1 LIPEFLEPRHLLTGT
16 ASISGLVWNDLD
28 GDGTRGATEPA
39 ASGITV
45 YLDQNDNNTLDAG
58 EPTKITAA
66 DGSYSFANLDAG
78 NYVVREL
85 TQANH
90 RITSP
95 QASGQ
100 RLFVIQSGSPP
111 KIVELDVTTGAQIR
125 SFAGP
130 ASGGPYGLTFDG
142 QALWFMA
149 NGTKTLYKLNPDTGA
164 ALGQTV
170 LSLSNY
176 YDASIAAVGGK
187 IYVLNRHNPSNGSVA
202 IFDPVTNAITSS
214 LTFQGGV
221 YYGLADSLGDSP
233 STNELLAAA
242 YHQVDFLDATT
253 AIQTHSF
260 EVYGFDVSGV
270 QAVGNEVFV
279 NHTIGPTIE
288 VYSRSGTLLRTLNPG
303 FQPGE
308 SAGWADFSGANRV
321 ALAAGQTLP
330 NVNFGDGLTLGSIG
344 GTRWQD
350 ANGNAVRDNGE
361 LPLAGKT
368 MYLDLNDNG
377 VPDAAEPTTATASD
391 GSYVFSGLSAGSY
404 VVREE
409 LAGGATQSYPASTKD
424 RLFTSSYVPTP
435 SKIYELNPATGAIL
449 NSFNAPFNGYPS
461 LAFDGTSLY
470 TIDEVRNVLYKINP
484 DSGAVQASATLAS
497 GTYDGLAAANGLL
510 YSYPIGKSFTIIDPV
525 QMKVTGSLATSSNAE
540 TLWAV
545 GQMTNPDRI
554 LGLDTDNQVVQFNPT
569 TGAQSIGFTVAG
581 TASVISPSASG
592 NKLYVSDNSGHINVY
607 SMPSGARIKTLNF
620 APSVDGLVYQAGTG
634 GAQRLTIA
642 AGQNATGL
650 DFGTIEPPPPQTQ
663 VALHGGSVTITD
675 ASAQGSDNNWRAEL
689 AGANVKLT
697 DLSGA
702 TIDASLVPGASG
714 SGTSVVMFPLS
725 LVQPAGSVIVNGG
738 DGNDTLTIDLSG
750 GNPIPPGGINFAGGN
765 PTNGPGD
772 KLTITGGNQGTAT
785 YNYTNAHDG
794 SIVMSG
800 YGTITY
806 TGLEPIIN
814 TGSASDIVF
823 NLPATASTA
832 FLEDDG
838 TSGNGLSRLRSGNS
852 TIETTTFA
860 NPSNSL
866 TINRG
871 NAADT
876 LTVNALPDFTAG
888 LTAGSIAS
896 PMATI
901 TAAGAVSLAAT
912 RPLGAYG
919 GVITVNAPLAT
930 SGGSLTL
937 SATSG
942 ITLNS
947 PLATGG
953 GAVVLI
959 ADADGDGTGT
969 LTVAAVTMTAMA
981 SWTQQANFAA
991 SDAVSGDEFGYSVA
1005 ISGDGN
1011 TAIVGSY
1018 FDDIGAND
1026 SQGSAYV
1033 FVRSGNVWTSQQK
1046 LTAADGAG
1054 GDRFGVSVGLSADG
1068 NTAIVGAYLDQV
1080 GANLNQGSA
1089 YVFTRTAGVWTQQ
1102 QKIVASDGAAG
1113 DWFGFATAISADGS
1127 TVIVGAY
1134 LDSIGANGSQGSAY
1148 VFARAANVWSQQQ
1161 KLTAS
1166 DGAAGDKFATTVDL
1180 SGDGNTAIVGARF
1193 HDVGANDSQGSAYV
1207 FVRAGGVWTQQQK
1220 VVAADGA
1227 QYDNFGDSVA
1237 ISDDGNTALIGADRD
1252 DNWFGSAYVFSR
1264 SAGIWTQQQK
1274 LTPTNRSNEQ
1284 FGLGVSLSGDGSTAA
1299 ITSFG
1304 SSYQGAGYLFHR
1316 AGAVWTQSQVL
1327 VASDGAAND
1336 YFGNDPIALD
1346 YDGSTGIGGAQ
1357 GHNSNQGAAYVF
1369 AAGQSQSLA
1378 DTIAAAG
1385 GITIVAARADIQ
1397 GAISTTGTGA
1407 VTIMTTRDISLAAGS
1422 SITTVNGDL
1431 TLSAN
1436 QQPTPTS
1443 GGFTGVAVNGGTV
1456 QSTGTGNVTITGR
1469 GGTSGGSQFGV
1480 WVTAGGTIQGG
1491 TAGAV
1496 HVTGTGGSSSG
1507 SVKSGVRVINAGSR
1521 ITSLGADI
1529 VVTGFGGAFGSFN
1542 RGVDMF
1548 SGGQILAG
1556 GTGTVTVTG
1565 MGGVASGNEN
1575 QGVLVNGD
1583 GTSISSTSGTVI
1595 ITGTGGGTGNA
1606 LYDGGVVT
1614 TSGGALRAGGSGM
1627 LVIAGTAGNPAVTS
1641 NGVGTGGDVTT
1652 AGGGIV
1658 IFGTAANDT
1667 APAVNLG
1674 GIVAP
1679 GAGGSVF
1686 ISGDRVTIGA
1696 GGGINA
1702 PALPVTILPKTAG
1715 RAIDLGGDDSAT
1727 ALGLTDQE
1735 LDLVVAGTLNIG
1747 DVDSGPLTITGDI
1760 SRAAATDI
1768 ALSSGD
1774 AVKFATGALDTDG
1787 GNLTLSS
1794 GALANVEV
1802 AHPGV
1807 DATVGAS
1814 GTLNFAPGSF
1824 LAIAINGT
1832 AADSQFDQL
1841 NVAGHVDLTGV
1852 ELFPSGTYSPHVG
1865 EEFVIVNNDGSDP
1878 IVGTFNGLPEGRVFG
1893 VNSIGGGGLDT
1904 ALFITYA
1911 GGDGNDVVLTA
1922 VNTAPNFAKGA
1933 DQTATD
1939 EDGVR
1944 TIPGWATELSPGL
1957 PGEAGQKLHFV
1968 IQTNSNSG
1976 LFAVPPAIAPDGT
1989 LTFTPAPNADGSAQI
2004 TIALSDDG
2012 GTALGGADTSSPLVF
2027 GITVTK
2033 QHVWHN
2039 TKLAVDVDG
2048 DDTVAPI
2055 DALLVINYINS
2066 NASDQIPASAQDGP
2080 PYADV
2085 DNDGFIAPKDAL
2097 QVINYINARQRT
2109 SLPAGEGEQA
2119 APQPTADELLWLL
2132 AVDVSD
2138 QPRRRP

>member
-1 LIPEFLEPRHLLTGT
+1 LTGT

-28 GDGTRGATEPA
+28 GDGARGAAEPA

-45 YLDQNDNNTLDAG
+45 YLDLNDNNALDAS

-66 DGSYSFANLDAG
+66 DGSYTFANLDAG

-85 TQANH
+85 AAANH

-111 KIVELDVTTGAQIR
+111 KIVELDITTGAQIR

-142 QALWFMA
+142 EAMWFVA
-149 NGTKTLYKLNPDTGA
+149 NGNKTLYKLNPDTGA
-164 ALGQTV
+164 VLGQTV

-187 IYVLNRHNPSNGSVA
+187 VYVLNRHNPSNGSVS

-330 NVNFGDGLTLGSIG
+330 NVNFGDGLTLGTIG
-344 GTRWQD
+344 GTSWQD
-350 ANGNAVRDNGE
+350 ANGNGVRDNGE

-377 VPDAAEPTTATASD
+377 VRDAADPTVVTASD
-391 GSYVFSGLSAGSY
+391 GSYTFGSLSAGSY

-409 LAGGATQSYPASTKD
+409 LTGGATQTYPASTKD

-435 SKIYELNPATGAIL
+435 SKIYELNPATGAII

-470 TIDEVRNVLYKINP
+470 TIDEVHNVLYKINP
-484 DSGAVQASATLAS
+484 DSGAVQASATLTS

-510 YSYPIGKSFTIIDPV
+510 YSYPIDNSFTIIDPV
-525 QMKVTGSLATSSNAE
+525 QMKVTDSLATSSSAE

-569 TGAQSIGFTVAG
+569 TGAESIGFTVAG

-607 SMPSGARIKTLNF
+607 SMPSGALIKTLNF

-642 AGQNATGL
+642 AGQNAAGL

-663 VALHGGSVTITD
+663 VALQGGSITITD
-675 ASAQGSDNNWRAEL
+675 ASAQGSDNNWREEL

-697 DLSGA
+697 DLTGA
-702 TIDASLVPGASG
+702 TIDASSIPGASG
-714 SGTSVVMFPLS
+714 SGTSVVTFPLS
-725 LVQPAGSVIVNGG
+725 LTQPAGSLIVNSGA
-738 DGNDTLTIDLSG
+738 GNDALTIDLSG
-750 GNPIPPGGINFAGGN
+750 GNPIPPGGITYAGGN
-765 PTNGPGD
+765 PTSSPGD
-772 KLTITGGNQGTAT
+772 KLTITGGNQGTVT
-785 YNYTNAHDG
+785 YNYAGAHDG
-794 SIVMSG
+794 SIVMSNF
-800 YGTITY
+800 GTVSY
-806 TGLEPIIN
+806 TGLEPLLN
-814 TGSASDIVF
+814 TGTASNVIF
-823 NLPATASTA
+823 KLPAAGSTA

-852 TIETTTFA
+852 TFEATTFA
-860 NPSNSL
+860 NPTSSL

-871 NAADT
+871 SAADT
-876 LTVNALPDFTAG
+876 LTVNALPDFSAG
-888 LTAGSIAS
+888 LTAGSTAS
-896 PMATI
+896 PLATI
-901 TAAGAVSLAAT
+901 TAGGAVSLAAT
-912 RPLGAYG
+912 KALAAYG
-919 GVITVNAPLAT
+919 GVIMVNAPLAT
-930 SGGSLTL
+930 NGGSLTL
-937 SATSG
+937 SATSD

-947 PLATGG
+947 PLSTGG
-953 GAVVLI
+953 GAVALS

-981 SWTQQANFAA
+981 NWTQQTNLTA
-991 SDAVSGDEFGYSVA
+991 SDGASGDEFGYSVA

-1080 GANLNQGSA
+1080 GANPNQGSA

-1102 QKIVASDGAAG
+1102 QKIVASDGAVG
-1113 DWFGFATAISADGS
+1113 DWFGYAAAISADGN
-1127 TVIVGAY
+1127 TAIVGAY
-1134 LDSIGANGSQGSAY
+1134 LDSVGANVNQGSAY
-1148 VFARAANVWSQQQ
+1148 IFTRAAGVWSQQQ

-1166 DGAAGDKFATTVDL
+1166 DGAAGDIFATTVDI
-1180 SGDGNTAIVGARF
+1180 SADGNTAIVGALF
-1193 HDVGANDSQGSAYV
+1193 HQVGVNGSQGSAYV
-1207 FVRAGGVWTQQQK
+1207 FNRAGGLWTQQQK
-1220 VVAADGA
+1220 LVAADGE
-1227 QYDNFGDSVA
+1227 QFDNFGQSVA
-1237 ISDDGNTALIGADRD
+1237 LSDDGNTALIGAYRD
-1252 DNWFGSAYVFSR
+1252 DSWFGSAYVFSR
-1264 SAGIWTQQQK
+1264 TAGVWTQQQK
-1274 LTPTNRSNEQ
+1274 LTATSRSKEQ

-1304 SSYQGAGYLFHR
+1304 ANFQGAGYLFQR
-1316 AGAVWTQSQVL
+1316 AGAVWSQRQTL
-1327 VASDGAAND
+1327 LASDGTPND
-1336 YFGNDPIALD
+1336 YFGGDRIALA
-1346 YDGSTGIGGAQ
+1346 YDGSTGIAGAQ
-1357 GHNSNQGAAYVF
+1357 GHNSNLGAAYVF
-1369 AAGQSQSLA
+1369 AAGQGGSLA

-1385 GITIVAARADIQ
+1385 GDIVIIADRADIQ

-1443 GGFTGVAVNGGTV
+1443 GNFSGVAINGGTV
-1456 QSTGTGNVTITGR
+1456 GSTGTGNVTVTGR
-1469 GGTSGGSQFGV
+1469 GGTSGGGQNGV
-1480 WVTAGGTIQGG
+1480 IVRAGGTIEGG
-1491 TAGAV
+1491 TGGAV

-1507 SVKSGVRVINAGSR
+1507 SVHSGVRVIDAGAQIISF
-1521 ITSLGADI
+1521 GADI
-1529 VVTGFGGAFGSFN
+1529 FVTGYGGPLGSFN

-1548 SGGQILAG
+1548 SGGQIAAG
-1556 GTGTVTVTG
+1556 GTGTVIVAGTG
-1565 MGGVASGNEN
+1565 GPASGNEN

-1583 GTSISSTSGTVI
+1583 GTNISSTSGTVVI
-1595 ITGTGGGTGNA
+1595 SGIGGGTGAA
-1606 LYDGGVVT
+1606 LYNGGVVT
-1614 TSGGALRAGGSGM
+1614 INGGALRAGGSGT
-1627 LVIAGTAGNPAVTS
+1627 LQIIGTAGNPAVTS
-1641 NGVGTGGDVTT
+1641 NGVATGGEVTT
-1652 AGGGIV
+1652 AGGFIE
-1658 IFGTAANDT
+1658 IIGTAVNDA

-1679 GAGGSVF
+1679 GAGGNVL
-1686 ISGDRVTIGA
+1686 ILGDRLTIDT

-1702 PALPVTILPKTAG
+1702 PWQSVTIRPQTAG
-1715 RAIDLGGDDSAT
+1715 LSIDLGGADSPT

-1747 DVDSGPLTITGDI
+1747 DASSGPLTITSDI
-1760 SRAAATDI
+1760 SRPAATDMV
-1768 ALSSGD
+1768 LSSGD
-1774 AVKFATGALDTDG
+1774 AVEFTTGSVDTDG
-1787 GNLTLSS
+1787 GDLTLSS

-1802 AHPGV
+1802 AHPGI
-1807 DATVGAS
+1807 DAIPGAS
-1814 GTLNFAPGSF
+1814 GMLSFAPGSF

-1832 AADSQFDQL
+1832 VADSQYDQL
-1841 NVAGHVDLTGV
+1841 NVAGRVDLTGV
-1852 ELFPSGTYSPHVG
+1852 ELFPSGTYAPHVG
-1865 EEFVIVNNDGSDP
+1865 DQFVIVNNDGNDP
-1878 IVGTFNGLPEGRVFG
+1878 VNGMFYGLPEGRVFG
-1893 VNSIGGGGLDT
+1893 VSSIGGSGLDT
-1904 ALFITYA
+1904 AFFITYA

-1922 VNTAPNFAKGA
+1922 VNTVPNFAKGP
-1933 DQTATD
+1933 DESATD
-1939 EDGVR
+1939 EDGLQS
-1944 TIPGWATELSPGL
+1944 IPNWATALSPGL
-1957 PGEAGQKLHFV
+1957 PGEAGQTLHFV
-1968 IQTNSNSG
+1968 VGADSNPG

-1989 LTFTPAPNADGSAQI
+1989 LTFTPAPNADGSAEI
-2004 TIALSDDG
+2004 AIALQDDG
-2012 GTALGGADTSSPLVF
+2012 GTALGGADTSSPVTF
-2027 GITVTK
+2027 TITVAK
-2033 QHVWHN
+2033 VHAWHN
-2039 TKLAVDVDG
+2039 TELADDVDG
-2048 DDTVAPI
+2048 DNAIAPI

-2066 NASDQIPASAQDGP
+2066 NTSDQIPAGAHDGP
-2080 PYADV
+2080 PYIDV

-2097 QVINYINARQRT
+2097 HVINTINAGHAQ
-2109 SLPAGEGEQA
+2109 SVPAGEGEPPA
-2119 APQPTADELLWLL
+2119 SPLADADLLWLL
-2132 AVDVSD
+2132 AVDVGG
-2138 QPRRRP
+2138 QPKRRP